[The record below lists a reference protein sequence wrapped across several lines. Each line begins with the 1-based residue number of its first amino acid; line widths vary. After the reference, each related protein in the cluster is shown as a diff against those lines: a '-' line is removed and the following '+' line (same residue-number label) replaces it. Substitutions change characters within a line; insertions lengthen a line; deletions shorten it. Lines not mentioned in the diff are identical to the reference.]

1 MVEQAGDPTVYTDV
15 PVVAA
20 RPNVLRESQFIR
32 FVLSTLTWGT
42 GHMLVFMSHSF
53 LIYDMTGSG
62 LWLAALGASIAIPQ
76 FLFAAVGGVLADR
89 MPRRFMLIFGS
100 AIGAITMLILAVI
113 AFVDALEP
121 WHIVGAG
128 VAFGAALGN
137 DWTTRQ
143 AFITNLVHQSQ
154 LIRAV
159 SFDQT
164 SFHISR
170 IIAPIMGGFLLS
182 RAGAEGAFTFGL
194 ITFTLAVLLL
204 VTLRPNQEIGERQ
217 PPVWEGISDAID
229 KIKNDT
235 IILIVL
241 VFTAV
246 NALFLGGFIYL
257 APVYAKDI
265 LGGGSVEQ
273 GAILTGMGIGAVVGA
288 FWLGWRGNVRMAGFG
303 MLITN
308 GLTVLVIGGFT
319 VSTMLVASIAFAFV
333 AGAANAVHITLGT
346 VAIQTR
352 VDDEM
357 RGRVFGVYE
366 MAWGFFPA
374 GGIVF
379 GGLLAA
385 FGPEASLAIG
395 VAGTGLVTA
404 GIWLF
409 SSVTRRYTLD
419 Q

>member
-1 MVEQAGDPTVYTDV
+1 
-15 PVVAA
+15 
-20 RPNVLRESQFIR
+20 
-32 FVLSTLTWGT
+32 
-42 GHMLVFMSHSF
+42 
-53 LIYDMTGSG
+53 
-62 LWLAALGASIAIPQ
+62 
-76 FLFAAVGGVLADR
+76 
-89 MPRRFMLIFGS
+89 
-100 AIGAITMLILAVI
+100 MLILAVI
-113 AFVDALEP
+113 AFADALEP
-121 WHIVGAG
+121 WHIVAAG

-137 DWTTRQ
+137 DWTARQ
-143 AFITNLVHQSQ
+143 AFITNLVHKSQ

-170 IIAPIMGGFLLS
+170 ITAPIMGGFLLS
-182 RAGAEGAFTFGL
+182 RAGAEGTFTMGAV
-194 ITFTLAVLLL
+194 TFTLAALLL
-204 VTLRPNQEIGERQ
+204 VTLRPKQEIGERQ
-217 PPVWEGISDAID
+217 PPVWEGISDALG
-229 KIKNDT
+229 KIRNDT
-235 IILIVL
+235 IVLIVL

-288 FWLGWRGNVRMAGFG
+288 FWLGWRGNVRKAGLG
-303 MLITN
+303 MLVTN
-308 GLTVLVIGGFT
+308 ALTVVAIGGFT
-319 VSTMLVASIAFAFV
+319 VSTVLIASVAFAVV
-333 AGAANAVHITLGT
+333 AGVVNAVHITLGT

-385 FGPEASLAIG
+385 FGPEVSLTIG
-395 VAGTGLVTA
+395 VVGTGIVTVA
-404 GIWLF
+404 IWLF
-409 SSVTRRYTLD
+409 SSVTRSYTID

>member
-1 MVEQAGDPTVYTDV
+1 MAEKAADSTSYTDA

-20 RPNVLRESQFIR
+20 LPHVLRQSQFIR
-32 FVLSTLTWGT
+32 FVLSTLTWST
-42 GHMLVFMSHSF
+42 GHMLVFMSNSF

-89 MPRRFMLIFGS
+89 MPRRVMLITGS

-113 AFVDALEP
+113 AFADALEP
-121 WHIVGAG
+121 WHIVASG

-137 DWTTRQ
+137 DWTARQ
-143 AFITNLVHQSQ
+143 AFITNLVHRSQ

-170 IIAPIMGGFLLS
+170 ITAPIMGGFLLS
-182 RAGAEGAFTFGL
+182 RAGAEGTFTMGAV
-194 ITFTLAVLLL
+194 TFTLAALLI
-204 VTLRPNQEIGERQ
+204 VTLRPKQEIGERQ
-217 PPVWEGISDAID
+217 PPLWEGISDAIN
-229 KIKNDT
+229 KIRNDT

-288 FWLGWRGNVRMAGFG
+288 FWLGWRGNVRKAGLA

-308 GLTVLVIGGFT
+308 ALTVVAIGGFT
-319 VSTMLVASIAFAFV
+319 VSTVLIASVAFAVV
-333 AGAANAVHITLGT
+333 AGVVNAVHITLGT

-385 FGPEASLAIG
+385 FGPEVSLTIG
-395 VAGTGLVTA
+395 VVGTGLVTIA
-404 GIWLF
+404 IWLF
-409 SSVTRRYTLD
+409 SSVTRSYTLD

>member
-1 MVEQAGDPTVYTDV
+1 MVEKAGDRTPPTDAPIVSV
-15 PVVAA
+15 L
-20 RPNVLRESQFIR
+20 PNVLRQSQFIR

-89 MPRRFMLIFGS
+89 MPRRVILISGS
-100 AIGAITMLILAVI
+100 VIAAVTMLILAVI
-113 AFVDALEP
+113 AFAGALEP

-143 AFITNLVHQSQ
+143 AFITNLVHESQ

-164 SFHISR
+164 SFHVSR
-170 IIAPIMGGFLLS
+170 IIAPLMGGFLLS
-182 RAGAEGAFTFGL
+182 RVGGEGTFTLGAV
-194 ITFTLAVLLL
+194 TFTLAALLL
-204 VTLRPNQEIGERQ
+204 VTLRPKQEISERQ
-217 PPVWEGISDAID
+217 PPLWEGIADAID

-273 GAILTGMGIGAVVGA
+273 GAILTSMGIGAVVGA
-288 FWLGWRGNVRMAGFG
+288 FWLGWRGNVRMAGLG

-308 GLTVLVIGGFT
+308 GFTVVVIGGFT
-319 VSTMLVASIAFAFV
+319 VSTMLVASVAFAFV

-385 FGPEASLAIG
+385 FGPEVSLAIG
-395 VAGTGLVTA
+395 VVGTGLVTVA
-404 GIWLF
+404 IWLF
-409 SSVTRRYTLD
+409 SAVTRRYTLD

>member
-1 MVEQAGDPTVYTDV
+1 MAEKAGDPTAYTDA
-15 PVVAA
+15 PIVAA
-20 RPNVLRESQFIR
+20 LPHVLRQSQFIR
-32 FVLSTLTWGT
+32 FVLSTLTWST
-42 GHMLVFMSHSF
+42 GHMLVFMSNSF

-62 LWLAALGASIAIPQ
+62 LWLAALGASISIPQ
-76 FLFAAVGGVLADR
+76 FLFAAIGGVLADR
-89 MPRRFMLIFGS
+89 MPRRVMLISGS
-100 AIGAITMLILAVI
+100 VVGATTMLILAAI
-113 AFVDALEP
+113 AFADALEP
-121 WHIVGAG
+121 WHIVAAG

-137 DWTTRQ
+137 DWTARQ

-154 LIRAV
+154 LMRAV

-164 SFHISR
+164 SFHVSR
-170 IIAPIMGGFLLS
+170 IIAPLMGGFLLS
-182 RAGAEGAFTFGL
+182 RVGGEG
-194 ITFTLAVLLL
+194 TFTLGAVMFTLAALLL
-204 VTLRPNQEIGERQ
+204 VTLRPKQEIGERQ
-217 PPVWEGISDAID
+217 PPLWEGIAAAID

-241 VFTAV
+241 VFTVV

-273 GAILTGMGIGAVVGA
+273 GAILTSMGIGAVVGA
-288 FWLGWRGNVRMAGFG
+288 FWLGWRGNVRMAGLG

-308 GLTVLVIGGFT
+308 GFTVVVIGGFT
-319 VSTMLVASIAFAFV
+319 VSTMLVTSVAFAFV

-374 GGIVF
+374 GGIV
-379 GGLLAA
+379 LAA
-385 FGPEASLAIG
+385 CSLH
-395 VAGTGLVTA
+395 LV
-404 GIWLF
+404 
-409 SSVTRRYTLD
+409 RRYHSLSA
-419 Q
+419 